1 MDDPVNEDRVQ
12 QIRRK
17 LEERDTE
24 DLITIWQKNDRDEWT
39 PEAFVAIREIL
50 ISRTGKIPEQTGR
63 LPTDQQTAANEEIS
77 EEADTYYDK
86 QNMLRI
92 ASYAK
97 NLAVLVAILF
107 GLILIWGVISL
118 FLAVFST
125 SSTAP
130 SVFVPL
136 SVVVASVIY
145 CGFFWIVLQLIGE
158 GVYILMDIEENTRQ
172 PGKNNGKS
180 TPQ

>member
-77 EEADTYYDK
+77 EEAD
-86 QNMLRI
+86 
-92 ASYAK
+92 AK
-97 NLAVLVAILF
+97 NLAMLVAILF

-136 SVVVASVIY
+136 SVVVASAIY

-172 PGKNNGKS
+172 PGKYNGKS
-180 TPQ
+180 TQQ

>member
-1 MDDPVNEDRVQ
+1 MYDPVNEDRVQ

-17 LEERDTE
+17 FEERDTE
-24 DLITIWQKNDRDEWT
+24 DLIAIWQKNDRDEWT

-50 ISRTGKIPEQTGR
+50 FSRTGKIPEQTGR
-63 LPTDQQTAANEEIS
+63 IPTDQQSAGNEEIS

-86 QNMLRI
+86 QHMLRI

-107 GLILIWGVISL
+107 GLILIWGVVSL
-118 FLAVFST
+118 YSAVFST

-130 SVFVPL
+130 SGFFSL
-136 SVVVASVIY
+136 SVVLASVIY

-172 PGKNNGKS
+172 PG
-180 TPQ
+180 